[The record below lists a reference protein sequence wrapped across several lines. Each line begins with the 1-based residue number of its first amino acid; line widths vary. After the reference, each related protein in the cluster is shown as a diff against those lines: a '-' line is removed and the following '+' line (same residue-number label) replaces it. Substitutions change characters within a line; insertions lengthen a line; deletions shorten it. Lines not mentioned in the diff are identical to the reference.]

1 MGLSFNSSNLSEA
14 VSIPFSLHVQPV
26 KVYHSRSYFGRF
38 GRILLFAVFN
48 SGSSRWRTPFL
59 ATSLVFYAA
68 CCRPL
73 GYPVSKLNCICRMG
87 DVSVY
92 GIYGYVAEKLEM
104 DVAVQLLNQFGA
116 LIWIFIFRNIR
127 AILPSGVKYG
137 LRLGQRPLLLFVSP
151 KL

>member
-1 MGLSFNSSNLSEA
+1 
-14 VSIPFSLHVQPV
+14 
-26 KVYHSRSYFGRF
+26 
-38 GRILLFAVFN
+38 
-48 SGSSRWRTPFL
+48 
-59 ATSLVFYAA
+59 
-68 CCRPL
+68 
-73 GYPVSKLNCICRMG
+73 MG

-137 LRLGQRPLLLFVSP
+137 LATWTTAFALVRQSKVVSIQLYQYVLLRKLTFEYVIMLFCINTSYA
-151 KL
+151 